1 MFAGRKKSVSIK
13 SAAVFLAVLLI
24 ISFIAVIVDR
34 NIRANTIYVNGKAM
48 ILGVGQ
54 EYDYQAVNENLVRYK
69 SNDEDIVTVDSKGVF
84 RAVAKGTAVVK
95 IGTSDVT
102 VYVEDAPTGLHF
114 SEAEL
119 SIGEGETYM
128 PPLTVEGSELNTG
141 FRFTSSDPSVIGVD
155 SIGNVT
161 GISQGSADVNVESYN
176 GLKASAKINV
186 LAAPQTVQY
195 PVSEKVLYIGTEKY
209 LKATVPSGSASK
221 MIYTESDNTDVLKT
235 EGAKLIP
242 VSEGEANVIA
252 ETYNGKTATCR
263 IVVSK
268 APFYIRTDLDPGKP
282 MIALSFDDGPNA
294 GTTNTVLDTLQQ
306 YGASATFFMVSNR
319 LSKSGNADCAK
330 RMVELGCQLGNHTYD
345 HSHYGGDVTAQDI
358 SKGIEAIKAATGYS
372 PTAFR
377 PTGGYLSDVI
387 KENASAPICLWNVDT
402 NDWKYKDSEKL
413 KNYVLYAADDG
424 DIILMHDIYKTSAE
438 AVQKFVPELTERGYQ
453 IVNIAE
459 LAYYKD
465 TEMKNG
471 QIYSSFK

>member
-1 MFAGRKKSVSIK
+1 M
-13 SAAVFLAVLLI
+13 
-24 ISFIAVIVDR
+24 
-34 NIRANTIYVNGKAM
+34 
-48 ILGVGQ
+48 
-54 EYDYQAVNENLVRYK
+54 
-69 SNDEDIVTVDSKGVF
+69 
-84 RAVAKGTAVVK
+84 
-95 IGTSDVT
+95 
-102 VYVEDAPTGLHF
+102 
-114 SEAEL
+114 
-119 SIGEGETYM
+119 
-128 PPLTVEGSELNTG
+128 
-141 FRFTSSDPSVIGVD
+141 
-155 SIGNVT
+155 
-161 GISQGSADVNVESYN
+161 
-176 GLKASAKINV
+176 
-186 LAAPQTVQY
+186 
-195 PVSEKVLYIGTEKY
+195 
-209 LKATVPSGSASK
+209 KATVPSGSASK

-235 EGAKLIP
+235 DGAKLIP
-242 VSEGEANVIA
+242 VSEGEATVTA

-358 SKGIEAIKAATGYS
+358 SKGIEAIKAATGYT

-438 AVQKFVPELTERGYQ
+438 AVQNSCRSLQNAAIR
-453 IVNIAE
+453 
-459 LAYYKD
+459 
-465 TEMKNG
+465 
-471 QIYSSFK
+471 S